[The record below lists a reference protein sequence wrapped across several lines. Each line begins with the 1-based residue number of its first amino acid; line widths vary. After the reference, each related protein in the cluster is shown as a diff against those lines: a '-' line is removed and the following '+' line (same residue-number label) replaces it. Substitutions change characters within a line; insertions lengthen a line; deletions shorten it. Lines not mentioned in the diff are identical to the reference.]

1 VAAPIQTCQEARNQ
15 GLYLKAFVELASADG
30 SGRLFVWLNL
40 DIDVV
45 SIGLAPICNYKPVM
59 PIIKRLKLEREHSD
73 YFSYREADELGNFAN
88 TKEFHLVCAD
98 GMWMWHY
105 AIDAYYWPCG
115 KENIFMIDSDNDR
128 TVRAIKIMEI
138 LN

>member
-30 SGRLFVWLNL
+30 SGRL
-40 DIDVV
+40 
-45 SIGLAPICNYKPVM
+45 LAPICNYKPVM